1 MKTVMLLILTAVISY
16 CLGNMSGS
24 MILSRYVFRNNAA
37 RHSRMESS
45 IPEFYHDYGPLGTVM
60 LVLFDL
66 AKTLLAVL
74 IGGALMGLEDQMLIG
89 RLFAAFCLILGHAYP
104 LLFLFHGGKALLCA
118 GIAVFLIDWRVGL
131 CCWVA
136 YIVVLVFTRY
146 AALGAVAASAFAAIF
161 MWLFGFSGLEGM
173 LALLCAII
181 IVLRHAENLV
191 RIIGGTEPR
200 SFDFTMLSRRSGKQA
215 PDNVLDDE
223 EDEEDYY

>member
-1 MKTVMLLILTAVISY
+1 MKTVLLLILTAIISY
-16 CLGNMSGS
+16 CLGNLSGS
-24 MILSRYVFRNNAA
+24 MILSRYVFRRNAA
-37 RHSRMESS
+37 RHSRMES
-45 IPEFYHDYGPLGTVM
+45 PFMEFFHDYGPLGAAL

-74 IGGALMGLEDQMLIG
+74 IGGALLAVVDQMLIG

-118 GIAVFLIDWRVGL
+118 GIAVFMIDWRVGL

-136 YIVVLVFTRY
+136 YIVVLIFTRY
-146 AALGAVAASAFAAIF
+146 AALGAVAGAALSAIF
-161 MWLFGFSGLEGM
+161 MWIFGFGGLEGM
-173 LALLCAII
+173 LALLCALI

-200 SFDFTMLSRRSGKQA
+200 SFDFTALSRHGGSA
-215 PDNVLDDE
+215 EDSDDE
-223 EDEEDYY
+223 EDEEEDYY

>member
-1 MKTVMLLILTAVISY
+1 MKTVMLLILTAIVSY
-16 CLGNMSGS
+16 CLGNLSGS

-37 RHSRMESS
+37 RHSRMESP
-45 IPEFYHDYGPLGTVM
+45 ITEFFHDYGPLGAVM

-74 IGGALMGLEDQMLIG
+74 IGGSLLGLVDQMLIG

-104 LLFLFHGGKALLCA
+104 LLFLFHGGKAMLCA
-118 GIAVFLIDWRVGL
+118 GIAVFIIDWRVGL

-136 YIVVLVFTRY
+136 YIVVLIFTRY
-146 AALGAVAASAFAAIF
+146 AALASVAAAALAAIF
-161 MWLFGFSGLEGM
+161 MWIFDFSGLEGM
-173 LALLCAII
+173 LALLCALI

-191 RIIGGTEPR
+191 RIVGGTEPR
-200 SFDFTMLSRRSGKQA
+200 SFDFSRFSKHPA
-215 PDNVLDDE
+215 NDDFTDGE

>member
-1 MKTVMLLILTAVISY
+1 MKTVLLLILTAIISY

-24 MILSRYVFRNNAA
+24 MILSRYVFRNNAV
-37 RHSRMESS
+37 RHSRMES
-45 IPEFYHDYGPLGTVM
+45 PLTDFFRDYGPLGTVM

-74 IGGALMGLEDQMLIG
+74 IGGALLGLVDQLLIG

-136 YIVVLVFTRY
+136 YIVVFVFTRY
-146 AALGAVAASAFAAIF
+146 AALGAVAASALAAIF
-161 MWLFGFSGLEGM
+161 MWIFGFSGLEGM
-173 LALLCAII
+173 LALLCALI

-200 SFDFTMLSRRSGKQA
+200 SFDFSRFSKHGADGSA
-215 PDNVLDDE
+215 PDE

>member
-1 MKTVMLLILTAVISY
+1 MKTVLLLILTAIISY
-16 CLGNMSGS
+16 CLGNLSGS
-24 MILSRYVFRNNAA
+24 MILSKYVFRNNAA
-37 RHSRMESS
+37 RHSRMESP
-45 IPEFYHDYGPLGTVM
+45 IAEFFHDYGPIGTVM

-74 IGGALMGLEDQMLIG
+74 IGGALLGLVDQLLIG

-146 AALGAVAASAFAAIF
+146 AALGAVAAAALAAIF
-161 MWLFGFSGLEGM
+161 MWIFGFGGLEGM
-173 LALLCAII
+173 LALLCALI

-200 SFDFTMLSRRSGKQA
+200 SFDFSRFAKSGGKSG
-215 PDNVLDDE
+215 DGTFED